1 MAVSGWVCIHLLRP
15 LYLSVNECIN
25 TGSFPG
31 IRKEKRTMVEH
42 EKQEGRGGRGAPKTN
57 SGSLATVPD
66 TGRARGVEADALP
79 AG

>member
-1 MAVSGWVCIHLLRP
+1 
-15 LYLSVNECIN
+15 
-25 TGSFPG
+25 
-31 IRKEKRTMVEH
+31 MVEH